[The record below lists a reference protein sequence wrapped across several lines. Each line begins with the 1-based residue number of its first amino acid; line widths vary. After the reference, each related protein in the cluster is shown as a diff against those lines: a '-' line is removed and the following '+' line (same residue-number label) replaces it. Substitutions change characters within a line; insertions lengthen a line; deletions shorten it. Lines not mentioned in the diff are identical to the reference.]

1 MNQSRLKSAQNQLF
15 GGSEMKDMEI
25 INDFVDFLKHDGIT
39 YKEICQFLVTVSLK
53 DHGFYC
59 SVFAEIQKNG
69 TVKVT
74 ASFGTEQKKIDAWQD
89 MPIEAKTPVNDCLR
103 EIRIVWINTLPLYP
117 QDYELLNSLP
127 TDEYLKT
134 LIALPIK
141 DIGNPVGALALL
153 STQKL
158 EIDKDLELLITNLA
172 NLSVMR
178 FNTDS
183 IHESLIKLVNDQ
195 KTPVD
200 TALLS
205 ALTPRQRKIFKLMI
219 EKKTNKEIAAQIGY
233 STSTIKQETISIYEI
248 LGLRGREDSYLF
260 NEKQ

>member
-1 MNQSRLKSAQNQLF
+1 M
-15 GGSEMKDMEI
+15 
-25 INDFVDFLKHDGIT
+25 
-39 YKEICQFLVTVSLK
+39 
-53 DHGFYC
+53 
-59 SVFAEIQKNG
+59 
-69 TVKVT
+69 
-74 ASFGTEQKKIDAWQD
+74 
-89 MPIEAKTPVNDCLR
+89 
-103 EIRIVWINTLPLYP
+103 WINTLPKYP

-153 STQKL
+153 STEKL

-183 IHESLIKLVNDQ
+183 VHESLIKLVKDQ

-205 ALTPRQRKIFKLMI
+205 DLTPRQRKIFKLMI
-219 EKKTNKEIAAQIGY
+219 ERKTNKEIATQIGY
-233 STSTIKQETISIYEI
+233 STSTIKQETISIYNI
-248 LGLRGREDSYLF
+248 LGLKGREDSYLF
-260 NEKQ
+260 NEKL